1 MSDLPRAV
9 ARMFGVGFDG
19 PRLPDGFLPLLD
31 RGVGTVILFRR
42 NIESAQQVQSLCAE
56 VKRRAKDSELLIC
69 MDQEGGRVKRLGGGT
84 FTDVPSARAIGR
96 ANDTNLARKIGD
108 LLARELRAVNCDWD
122 LAPVIDVDT
131 NPKNPVIADR
141 SLSSDPQLVADL
153 GAAIV
158 EGLQTGGVAACG
170 KHFPGHGDTWQDSHF
185 VLPAL
190 DHDMDRLTQVELKPF
205 ESAIKAGLATIMTS
219 HILFPKIDP
228 ELPATMSRPILQ
240 GILRK
245 RLGFGGLIVSDD
257 LEMKAIADNYGIE
270 QVIVRGASAG
280 VDLFFICHDL
290 ALQHE
295 AIDLLIRA
303 VERGQV
309 PRARIDDA
317 NRRINAVINKYQRP
331 PIENHAALQVIGCDE
346 HQAIVAQI
354 AERAATITDPTE
366 VWRNA

>member
-9 ARMFGVGFDG
+9 ARIFGVGFDG
-19 PRLPDGFLPLLD
+19 PRVPDGFLPLLE

-42 NIESAQQVQSLCAE
+42 NVESARQVQALCAE
-56 VKRRAKDSELLIC
+56 LKRRAKGSKLLTC

-84 FTDVPSARAIGR
+84 FTDVPSARAIGK
-96 ANDTNLARKIGD
+96 ANDMNLARKIGE
-108 LLARELRAVNCDWD
+108 LVARELRAVNCDWD

-141 SLSSDPQLVADL
+141 SLSGDPRIVADL

-158 EGLQTGGVAACG
+158 EGLQTSGVAACG

-185 VLPAL
+185 VLPTL
-190 DHDMDRLTQVELKPF
+190 EHGMDRLMQIELKPF
-205 ESAIKAGLATIMTS
+205 ESAIRAGVATIMTS
-219 HILFPKIDP
+219 HILFKTIDP

-240 GILRK
+240 GILRQN
-245 RLGFGGLIVSDD
+245 LGFDGLIVSDD

-270 QVIVRGASAG
+270 QVLIRGANAG
-280 VDLFFICHDL
+280 IDLFFLCHNL

-309 PRARIDDA
+309 PRERIEDA
-317 NRRINAVINKYQRP
+317 NRRIDAVVNKYHRP
-331 PIENHAALQVIGCDE
+331 PIENHAALDVIGCED
-346 HQAIVAQI
+346 HQALVRQI
-354 AERAATITDPTE
+354 AERASAMADPTE
-366 VWRNA
+366 AWRK